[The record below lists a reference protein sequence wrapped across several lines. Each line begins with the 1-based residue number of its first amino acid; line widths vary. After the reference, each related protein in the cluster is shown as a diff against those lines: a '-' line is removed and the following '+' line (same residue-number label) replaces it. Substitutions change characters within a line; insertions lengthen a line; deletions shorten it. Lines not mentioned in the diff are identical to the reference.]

1 MDPLSLL
8 CRLAAAVPPPRHHVV
23 KYVGVLASA
32 CPWRARIAPRA
43 ERDGVDG
50 YCAGALPAVVDE
62 PRRPKKKKES
72 ANTYRPWAD
81 LLRRTF
87 AVDVLQCPGCSGR
100 MKLLA
105 MVTEHA
111 SIVRFLAA
119 LGEPTSV
126 PVRSPARGP
135 PYWRSTVLR
144 KNALGH
150 VA

>member
-1 MDPLSLL
+1 
-8 CRLAAAVPPPRHHVV
+8 V
-23 KYVGVLASA
+23 KYAGVLASA
-32 CPWRARIAPRA
+32 SSWRARIAPRSDP
-43 ERDGVDG
+43 ERSDGCTA
-50 YCAGALPAVVDE
+50 CATPTVVDE
-62 PRRPKKKKES
+62 PNARAKKKEGS
-72 ANTYRPWAD
+72 ANTYRAWAD

-87 AVDVLQCPGCSGR
+87 AVDVLECAGCKGR
-100 MKLLA
+100 MKLVA

-126 PVRSPARGP
+126 SERSTARGP

-144 KNALGH
+144 KKTLGH